1 MNPRIAAL
9 PEGHPRRRMEEQRI
23 AQQSDPA
30 WVAAEVERR
39 AQAALD
45 AFAKTRGYDGI
56 MSACTYAG
64 SVVPRFAAEGQ
75 CAVNLRDAT
84 WSACYQIMAD
94 VQAGRRALPTVEQAM
109 SELPQLEWTP

>member
-9 PEGHPRRRMEEQRI
+9 PEGHPRRIMEEQRI

-56 MSACTYAG
+56 MSACTYVASTTPQVRRRG
-64 SVVPRFAAEGQ
+64 S
-75 CAVNLRDAT
+75 NLRQPA
-84 WSACYQIMAD
+84 
-94 VQAGRRALPTVEQAM
+94 
-109 SELPQLEWTP
+109 